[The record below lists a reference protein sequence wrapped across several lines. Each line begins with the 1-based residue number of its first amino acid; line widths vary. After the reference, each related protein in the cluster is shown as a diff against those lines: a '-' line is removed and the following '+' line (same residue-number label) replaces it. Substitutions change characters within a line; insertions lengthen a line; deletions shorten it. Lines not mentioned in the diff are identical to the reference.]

1 MTTLL
6 ECSNIMIL
14 LYISNIMTPK
24 TYHVSRLFITFIL
37 AMTIS
42 TSISMKNFLIPAV
55 AVIIASLVLLQL
67 RKGVKEVIADERDM
81 NIAGKSALLA
91 IRVFGWISVFPIL
104 ALYAFRDR
112 NPSYEPIG
120 ITLAFSTCVLM
131 IAYSA
136 IFAYYNKISTKRER
150 VLYFVFIALIAV
162 LISVSTIRVF
172 SGEDDWMCK
181 DGKWVEHGHPSF
193 PAPTEPCRS

>member
-6 ECSNIMIL
+6 ECSNIITL
-14 LYISNIMTPK
+14 LYISNIMNLK
-24 TYHVSRLFITFIL
+24 SYKAWRLLVTIFL

-42 TSISMKNFLIPAV
+42 VSISMKNFFVPVV
-55 AVIIASLVLLQL
+55 AVIIASLILLQL
-67 RKGVKEVIADERDM
+67 RKKVKEVLADERDM
-81 NIAGKSALLA
+81 EIGGKAAMLA
-91 IRVFGWISVFPIL
+91 IRIFGWISIFPIF

-120 ITLAFSTCVLM
+120 MTLAFSVCILM
-131 IAYSA
+131 LLYSA
-136 IFAYYNKISTKRER
+136 IFRFYHKMKFSDKRMIYTIF
-150 VLYFVFIALIAV
+150 VLIGFFVFAV
-162 LISVSTIRVF
+162 MSLRVF

-193 PAPTEPCRS
+193 PAPSEPCR